1 MQHETKA
8 VENPLGDIESTDT
21 EKEKRSRAVRKA
33 KVPFDPSSSP
43 VSRIRSTT
51 RRRIIIPTVSDS
63 EEDIPSPPTPPS
75 KRLGL
80 ANRSN
85 DLLQDYDGEETN
97 SFRSP
102 PQTNK
107 KRTVASTSKD
117 HGSNLDWF

>member
-33 KVPFDPSSSP
+33 KLPFDPSSSP

-51 RRRIIIPTVSDS
+51 RRRIINPRVSDS

-75 KRLGL
+75 SGL
-80 ANRSN
+80 
-85 DLLQDYDGEETN
+85 
-97 SFRSP
+97 
-102 PQTNK
+102 NK
-107 KRTVASTSKD
+107 KTRGIASSR
-117 HGSNLDWF
+117 GSFLF